1 MATVGDLL
9 TRDLTR
15 KIEEII
21 QVDQADGQSVYAEIT
36 EYVATDSIREQYHD
50 LLKAVAD
57 APSDPNESVGV
68 WVSGFFGSGKSS
80 FAKNLGYALENRT
93 VIGHSF
99 ADLFKKQLL
108 DPGKKDTRIGDL
120 LDLINAKTP
129 TEAILF
135 EVAKEADTRKVTQRI
150 AELMY
155 TVLLRELGYAEDFD
169 IAELEIELEAEG
181 KLPEFIATCKMLLN
195 KDWETV
201 RAGAQKLSRAS
212 AILHEL
218 DPKLYPSADSW
229 AHSQRNRDASISVSK
244 VVRRTF
250 DLWDRRR
257 KGKALVFI
265 IDEVGQHV
273 ARSGDKIE
281 DLRAT
286 IEEFGKVGKNLLKEG
301 KIKAPCWIV
310 VTSQEKLDEVVA
322 AIDSKRVELAK
333 LQDRF
338 RYRVDLAPSDIRE
351 VATKRVLAKKAEA
364 EKPLKKLFADNQG
377 QLNAA
382 LRLERTTRR
391 TDINESDFIHFY
403 PYPPHYID
411 LCIGIMSGIRLQPGA
426 PRHYGGSNRTIIK
439 QAYEML
445 VSDRTAFAKK
455 SIGVLVTLDKVFEL
469 VEGNLSNEKR
479 TDIYQIAE
487 RFKNDAEDQGWALRV
502 AKAICLLEFIRDLP
516 RTEANLAAVL
526 VDEVGKATPL
536 NEVQAAVKRLNAAQ
550 FIRNTEEGWKL
561 QTAQEKNWETE
572 RRGYLEPKPRER
584 NELVRTALEQIFDE
598 PEFKTY
604 RYQNRWFRIGMS
616 VEGTNIGDEGELLL
630 TLCVADDADDLTK
643 RIDETRTESPQKT
656 HESDLYWLFCLTPE
670 IDELVGQL
678 HASRKMVDKYNQLSA
693 QQKISPDEATCL
705 QDEKNSK
712 NGYETR
718 LRDKLTEAME
728 RGTGMFRGV
737 QKDASALG
745 KGLSEILKKL
755 FGQIVPD
762 LYPKLL
768 MGSRPLKGDEAEQIL
783 KAADLKALPNVFYVG
798 DHGLGLVVKDGLK
811 NLVNTNA
818 AVSKEVLD
826 YLKSEHSYGNKD
838 SRMGKAL
845 EKRFG
850 GTPYGWERDMLRLIL
865 ATLFRAGE
873 IEVTYQGNRFHN
885 YQDPA
890 SRTPFTSNPAFR
902 SSLFS
907 PRQSVGLKTLTQA
920 VQQLEDLTGE
930 EVDVEE
936 GAIATAFKKVAAEDL
951 EKLYPLKATAE
962 AHRLPILSMLSEYQ
976 QTLMGIQASA
986 SDDCVRLLTEN
997 GKEFGE
1003 TREQIRKLREA
1014 LNSDALDVLRKASI
1028 AVEQVSQ
1035 RLGSHATPE
1044 VVTCVEELKSL
1055 LKSEQFMQCW
1065 AEIKAKTSAI
1075 GNAYKQEY
1083 IDLFDKRRTAYLKAI
1098 DELKTRPEWE
1108 PVCPVVY
1115 DGSEESVRKQIEGDN
1130 AKKLVMAETM
1140 LAALLVRVGKGEDRQ
1155 EVSEGKSLGKS
1166 SLTEMETDL
1175 VAVDGL
1181 KSSVLLKLQELSLS
1195 VEPRPVRRMKL
1206 GEFFGKPIRS
1216 QQELDATIEK
1226 LRASL
1231 QKCIDEETVII
1242 LE

>member
-1 MATVGDLL
+1 
-9 TRDLTR
+9 
-15 KIEEII
+15 
-21 QVDQADGQSVYAEIT
+21 
-36 EYVATDSIREQYHD
+36 
-50 LLKAVAD
+50 
-57 APSDPNESVGV
+57 
-68 WVSGFFGSGKSS
+68 
-80 FAKNLGYALENRT
+80 
-93 VIGHSF
+93 
-99 ADLFKKQLL
+99 
-108 DPGKKDTRIGDL
+108 
-120 LDLINAKTP
+120 
-129 TEAILF
+129 
-135 EVAKEADTRKVTQRI
+135 
-150 AELMY
+150 
-155 TVLLRELGYAEDFD
+155 
-169 IAELEIELEAEG
+169 
-181 KLPEFIATCKMLLN
+181 
-195 KDWETV
+195 
-201 RAGAQKLSRAS
+201 
-212 AILHEL
+212 
-218 DPKLYPSADSW
+218 
-229 AHSQRNRDASISVSK
+229 
-244 VVRRTF
+244 
-250 DLWDRRR
+250 
-257 KGKALVFI
+257 
-265 IDEVGQHV
+265 
-273 ARSGDKIE
+273 
-281 DLRAT
+281 
-286 IEEFGKVGKNLLKEG
+286 
-301 KIKAPCWIV
+301 
-310 VTSQEKLDEVVA
+310 
-322 AIDSKRVELAK
+322 
-333 LQDRF
+333 
-338 RYRVDLAPSDIRE
+338 
-351 VATKRVLAKKAEA
+351 
-364 EKPLKKLFADNQG
+364 
-377 QLNAA
+377 
-382 LRLERTTRR
+382 
-391 TDINESDFIHFY
+391 
-403 PYPPHYID
+403 
-411 LCIGIMSGIRLQPGA
+411 
-426 PRHYGGSNRTIIK
+426 
-439 QAYEML
+439 
-445 VSDRTAFAKK
+445 
-455 SIGVLVTLDKVFEL
+455 
-469 VEGNLSNEKR
+469 
-479 TDIYQIAE
+479 
-487 RFKNDAEDQGWALRV
+487 
-502 AKAICLLEFIRDLP
+502 
-516 RTEANLAAVL
+516 
-526 VDEVGKATPL
+526 
-536 NEVQAAVKRLNAAQ
+536 
-550 FIRNTEEGWKL
+550 
-561 QTAQEKNWETE
+561 
-572 RRGYLEPKPRER
+572 
-584 NELVRTALEQIFDE
+584 
-598 PEFKTY
+598 
-604 RYQNRWFRIGMS
+604 
-616 VEGTNIGDEGELLL
+616 
-630 TLCVADDADDLTK
+630 
-643 RIDETRTESPQKT
+643 
-656 HESDLYWLFCLTPE
+656 
-670 IDELVGQL
+670 
-678 HASRKMVDKYNQLSA
+678 
-693 QQKISPDEATCL
+693 
-705 QDEKNSK
+705 
-712 NGYETR
+712 
-718 LRDKLTEAME
+718 
-728 RGTGMFRGV
+728 
-737 QKDASALG
+737 
-745 KGLSEILKKL
+745 
-755 FGQIVPD
+755 
-762 LYPKLL
+762 

>member
-1 MATVGDLL
+1 MAEEQANRMKTIGDLL
-9 TRDLTR
+9 TRDLSR

-21 QVDQADGQSVYAEIT
+21 QVDQADEQSVYDEIT

-50 LLKAVAD
+50 LLKAVAE
-57 APSDPNESVGV
+57 APSDPHESVGV

-93 VIGHSF
+93 VLGSKF
-99 ADLFKKQLL
+99 ANLFKEQL
-108 DPGKKDTRIGDL
+108 GDTRTSAL

-129 TEAILF
+129 TQVILF

-155 TVLLRELGYAEDFD
+155 TVLLRELGYSEDFD

-181 KLPEFIATCKMLLN
+181 KLSEFITTCKTLLN

-201 RAGAQKLSRAS
+201 RIGAQKLSRAS
-212 AILHEL
+212 AILHRL
-218 DPKLYPSADSW
+218 DKNLYPSADSW
-229 AHSQRNRDASISVSK
+229 SHSQRNRDASISVSK
-244 VVRRTF
+244 VVKRTF
-250 DLWDRRR
+250 ELWGRRR

-286 IEEFGKVGKNLLKEG
+286 IEEFGKVGKNLLKER
-301 KIKAPCWIV
+301 KIIAPCWIV

-351 VATKRVLAKKAEA
+351 VATKRVLAKKTDA
-364 EKPLKKLFADNQG
+364 EKTLKILFSENQG

-455 SIGVLVTLDKVFEL
+455 PIGALVTLDKVFEL

-487 RFKNDAEDQGWALRV
+487 RFKDDPQDHGWALRT

-536 NEVQAAVKRLNAAQ
+536 GEVQAAVKRLNAAQ

-572 RRGYLEPKPRER
+572 RRGHLEPKPRDR
-584 NELVRTALEQIFDE
+584 NELTRTALQQIFDE
-598 PEFKTY
+598 PEFKTF
-604 RYQNRWFRIGMS
+604 RSQNRSFRIGIS
-616 VEGTNIGDEGELLL
+616 VDGAGIGDEGELPL
-630 TLCVADDADDLTK
+630 TLCVAEDGDELTK
-643 RIDETRTESPQKT
+643 RIEDIRTESQQNS
-656 HESDLYWLFCLTPE
+656 HENDIYWLFCLTPE

-712 NGYETR
+712 NGFETR

-745 KGLSEILKKL
+745 KSLGEILKKL
-755 FGQIVPD
+755 FGQVVPD
-762 LYPKLL
+762 LYPKLQ

-783 KAADLKALPNVFYVG
+783 KAADLKALPNVFYPG
-798 DHGLGLVVKDGLK
+798 DHGLGLVIKDGQK
-811 NLVNTNA
+811 NIVNTNA
-818 AVSKEVLD
+818 DVAKEVLD

-873 IEVTYQGNRFHN
+873 VEVTYQGNRFHN
-885 YQDPA
+885 YQDTA
-890 SRTPFTSNPAFR
+890 SRTPFTNNPAFR

-936 GAIATAFKKVAAEDL
+936 GAIATAFKKVAAEEL

-962 AHRLPILSMLSEYQ
+962 AHRLPIRSMLSDYQ
-976 QTLMGIQASA
+976 QTLTGIQSSA
-986 SDDCVRLLTEN
+986 SDDCVRILTEN

-1003 TREQIRKLREA
+1003 TRDKVRKLRES
-1014 LNSDALDVLRKASI
+1014 LNADAIGVLRQARQ
-1028 AVEQVSQ
+1028 ATDQVWQ
-1035 RLGSHATPE
+1035 RLAAHNASPE
-1044 VVTCVEELKSL
+1044 LASTVEKLKHQLDSETFIDSWDDIASGTKAVMNAYRDAYCELFDRRKNSY
-1055 LKSEQFMQCW
+1055 E
-1065 AEIKAKTSAI
+1065 SAI
-1075 GNAYKQEY
+1075 GEVKNRTEWGPMVANNSSMAAVLLSPLQGRIGTDE
-1083 IDLFDKRRTAYLKAI
+1083 DK
-1098 DELKTRPEWE
+1098 
-1108 PVCPVVY
+1108 
-1115 DGSEESVRKQIEGDN
+1115 ESVKRG
-1130 AKKLVMAETM
+1130 T
-1140 LAALLVRVGKGEDRQ
+1140 
-1155 EVSEGKSLGKS
+1155 SLGQS
-1166 SLTEMETDL
+1166 SLTEMESDL
-1175 VAVDGL
+1175 AAVNGL
-1181 KSSVLLKLQELSLS
+1181 KSSVLVKLQELSIGG
-1195 VEPRPVRRMKL
+1195 EKKAPVRKVRVS
-1206 GEFFGKPIRS
+1206 EFFNRPI
-1216 QQELDATIEK
+1216 QTQEELDKALNLI
-1226 LRASL
+1226 RDSL
-1231 QKCIDEETVII
+1231 QKYIDEGAIII

>member
-1 MATVGDLL
+1 MKTIGDLL
-9 TRDLTR
+9 ARDLSR

-21 QVDQADGQSVYAEIT
+21 QVDQADEQSVHDEIT
-36 EYVATDSIREQYHD
+36 EYIATDSIREQYRE
-50 LLKAVAD
+50 LLRAIAE
-57 APSDPNESVGV
+57 APSAPNESVGV
-68 WVSGFFGSGKSS
+68 WISGFFGSGKSS
-80 FAKNLGYALENRT
+80 FAKNLGYALENRS
-93 VIGHSF
+93 VLGEKF
-99 ADLFKKQLL
+99 ADLFKKQLADEPSSHL
-108 DPGKKDTRIGDL
+108 I
-120 LDLINAKTP
+120 DLINAKTP
-129 TEAILF
+129 VGVILF

-155 TVLLRELGYAEDFD
+155 TVLLRELGYSEDFD

-181 KLPEFIATCKMLLN
+181 KLPEFISTSKSLLGR
-195 KDWETV
+195 DWEVV

-212 AILHEL
+212 AILHAINPEL
-218 DPKLYPSADSW
+218 YATPDSW
-229 AHSQRNRDASISVSK
+229 SHSQRNRDASISVGK

-250 DLWDRRR
+250 ELWARRR
-257 KGKALVFI
+257 PGKALVFI

-286 IEEFGKVGKNLLKEG
+286 IEEFGRVGKNLLKER
-301 KIKAPCWIV
+301 KITAPCWVV

-338 RYRVDLAPSDIRE
+338 HYRVDLAPSDIRE
-351 VATKRVLAKKAEA
+351 VATKRVLAKKEEAEA
-364 EKPLKKLFADNQG
+364 PLRKLFSGNQG

-391 TDINESDFIHFY
+391 TDINEEDFVHFY

-455 SIGVLVTLDKVFEL
+455 PIGALVTLDKVFEL
-469 VEGNLSNEKR
+469 VEGNLSSERR
-479 TDIYQIAE
+479 TDIHQISE
-487 RFKNDAEDQGWALRV
+487 RFKNDPADHGWTLRV

-526 VDEVGKATPL
+526 VDEVGTAMPL
-536 NEVQAAVKRLNAAQ
+536 AEVRNAVKRLNEAQ

-572 RRGYLEPKPRER
+572 RRGFLEPKPRDR
-584 NELVRTALEQIFDE
+584 NELSRAALQQIFDE
-598 PEFKTY
+598 PEFKTF
-604 RYQNRWFRIGMS
+604 RYQNRSFRIGIS
-616 VEGTNIGDEGELLL
+616 VDGIGIGDEGELPL
-630 TLCVADDADDLTK
+630 TLCVADDADELTK
-643 RIDETRTESPQKT
+643 RVEEIRSESQQKT
-656 HESDLYWLFCLTPE
+656 HENYPYWLFCLTPE

-678 HASRKMVDKYNQLSA
+678 HASRRMVDKYNQLSA

-705 QDEKNSK
+705 QDEKASR
-712 NGYETR
+712 NGFESR

-745 KGLSEILKKL
+745 KNLTEVLKKL
-755 FGQIVPD
+755 FAHVVPD
-762 LYPKLL
+762 LYPKLQ
-768 MGSRPLKGDEAEQIL
+768 MGSRSLKGDEAELIL
-783 KAADLKALPNVFYVG
+783 RAADLKALPNVFYVG
-798 DHGLGLVVKDGLK
+798 DHGLSLVIKDGAK
-811 NLVNTNA
+811 NVVNTTA
-818 AVSKEVLD
+818 DVAKEVLD

-838 SRMGKAL
+838 SRMGKSL

-850 GTPYGWERDMLRLIL
+850 GSPYGWERDILRLIL

-890 SRTPFTSNPAFR
+890 SRTPFTNNPAFR

-920 VQQLEDLTGE
+920 VQQLEDITGE

-936 GAIATAFKKVAAEDL
+936 GAIATAFKKIAAEEL

-962 AHRLPILSMLSEYQ
+962 AQRLPILHLLSEFQ
-976 QTLMGIQASA
+976 QTLVGIQSSA
-986 SDDCVRLLTEN
+986 SDDCVRILTEN
-997 GKEFGE
+997 GAQFAE
-1003 TREQIRKLREA
+1003 TRDKIRKVRECLDAKAIALLRHSRLA
-1014 LNSDALDVLRKASI
+1014 T
-1028 AVEQVSQ
+1028 EQVWQ
-1035 RLGSHATPE
+1035 RLAPHGPSPEITQKVEDLKGMLDSEDFIDSLSDIAKLTNAVLDSYKYAYGELFDRRKIAFQSAIEEIRNRSEWGKLEATNPQ
-1044 VVTCVEELKSL
+1044 TASSL
-1055 LKSEQFMQCW
+1055 LSGLSGRVGTDED
-1065 AEIKAKTSAI
+1065 KAAVINDRSL
-1075 GNAYKQEY
+1075 GNA
-1083 IDLFDKRRTAYLKAI
+1083 
-1098 DELKTRPEWE
+1098 
-1108 PVCPVVY
+1108 
-1115 DGSEESVRKQIEGDN
+1115 
-1130 AKKLVMAETM
+1130 
-1140 LAALLVRVGKGEDRQ
+1140 
-1155 EVSEGKSLGKS
+1155 
-1166 SLTEMETDL
+1166 SLTEMESDL
-1175 VAVDGL
+1175 CAVDAL
-1181 KSSVLLKLQELSLS
+1181 KSSVLVKLQEMS
-1195 VEPRPVRRMKL
+1195 VATEKKAPIRKVRIS
-1206 GEFFGKPIRS
+1206 EFFNRPI
-1216 QQELDATIEK
+1216 QTQEELNTALHLIGD
-1226 LRASL
+1226 SL
-1231 QKCIDEETVII
+1231 QKYIDEGAIII

>member
-1 MATVGDLL
+1 MKTIGELL
-9 TRDLTR
+9 TRDLSR

-21 QVDQADGQSVYAEIT
+21 QVDQADEQSVHAEIT
-36 EYVATDSIREQYHD
+36 EYVGTDSIREQYHQ
-50 LLKAVAD
+50 LLKAIAEAPAD
-57 APSDPNESVGV
+57 PHESVGV

-80 FAKNLGYALENRT
+80 FAKNLGYALQNRT
-93 VIGHSF
+93 VLGSQF
-99 ADLFKKQLL
+99 SDLFKKQLE
-108 DPGKKDTRIGDL
+108 DNRISDL

-129 TEAILF
+129 TEVILF

-155 TVLLRELGYAEDFD
+155 TVLLRELDYAEDFD
-169 IAELEIELEAEG
+169 IAELEITLEAEG
-181 KLPEFIATCKMLLN
+181 RLDQFIHLAE
-195 KDWETV
+195 KDGKAWRQT
-201 RAGAQKLSRAS
+201 RTGSHKINRAS

-218 DPKLYPSADSW
+218 EPTTYPSADSW
-229 AHSQRNRDASISVSK
+229 AKSFRNQEATITVRK
-244 VVRRTF
+244 VVERTF
-250 DLWDRRR
+250 ELWGRRR
-257 KGKALVFI
+257 PGKAIVFI

-286 IEEFGKVGKNLLKEG
+286 IEEFGKVSKNLLKAR
-301 KIKAPCWIV
+301 KISAPCWIV

-351 VATKRVLAKKAEA
+351 VATRRVLAKTEEA
-364 EKPLKKLFADNQG
+364 HKPLKMLFTENQG

-391 TDINESDFIHFY
+391 TDINEDDFVSFY

-445 VSDRTAFAKK
+445 VSDRTALAKK
-455 SIGVLVTLDKVFEL
+455 PVGALVTLDKVFEL

-479 TDIYQIAE
+479 TDIHQIAE
-487 RFKNDAEDQGWALRV
+487 RFKTDTEDHGWALRV

-536 NEVQAAVKRLNAAQ
+536 SEVQAAVKRLNTAQ

-584 NELVRTALEQIFDE
+584 NELARTALQQIFDE

-604 RYQNRWFRIGMS
+604 RYQQRSFRIGIS
-616 VEGTNIGDEGELLL
+616 VDGASIGDEGELPL
-630 TLCVADDADDLTK
+630 TLCLTEDADELTK
-643 RIDETRTESPQKT
+643 RIEDVRTESQQKS
-656 HESDLYWLFCLTPE
+656 HENDLYWLFCLTPE

-678 HASRKMVDKYNQLSA
+678 HASRKMVEKYNQLSA
-693 QQKISPDEATCL
+693 QQKITQDEASCL

-712 NGYETR
+712 NGFETR

-755 FGQIVPD
+755 FGQVVPD
-762 LYPKLL
+762 LYPKLE

-783 KAADLKALPNVFYVG
+783 KAVDLKVLPKVFYDG
-798 DHGLGLVVKDGLK
+798 DQGLAMVVKDGAK
-811 NLVNTNA
+811 LVINTKA
-818 AVSKEVLD
+818 DVAKEVLD

-845 EKRFG
+845 ERRFG

-865 ATLFRAGE
+865 ATLFRASE

-890 SRTPFTSNPAFR
+890 SRMPFTSNPTFR
-902 SSLFS
+902 SSLYS
-907 PRQSVGLKTLTQA
+907 PRQSVGLKSLTQA

-936 GAIATAFKKVAAEDL
+936 GAIATAFKKVAADEL

-962 AHRLPILSMLSEYQ
+962 AHRLPVLSMLSEYQ
-976 QTLMGIQASA
+976 QTLTGIQSSA
-986 SDDCVRLLTEN
+986 SDDCVRILTEN
-997 GKEFGE
+997 GKEFGT
-1003 TREQIRKLREA
+1003 TRDKVRKLRES
-1014 LNSDALDVLRKASI
+1014 LNAEAIAVLRQARQ
-1028 AVEQVSQ
+1028 ATDQVWQ
-1035 RLGSHATPE
+1035 RLAAHNPSQELSIT
-1044 VVTCVEELKSL
+1044 VEELKSHMESEHFIDSWDTIASHTKTML
-1055 LKSEQFMQCW
+1055 TAYKSAYCDLFDRRES
-1065 AEIKAKTSAI
+1065 AYTSAI
-1075 GNAYKQEY
+1075 DEIQN
-1083 IDLFDKRRTAYLKAI
+1083 RTEWAPLKVNN
-1098 DELKTRPEWE
+1098 P
-1108 PVCPVVY
+1108 
-1115 DGSEESVRKQIEGDN
+1115 G
-1130 AKKLVMAETM
+1130 MA
-1140 LAALLVRVGKGEDRQ
+1140 ASLLSPLQGRVGTTEDKEAVQ
-1155 EVSEGKSLGKS
+1155 EGKSLGKS
-1166 SLTEMETDL
+1166 SLTEMESDL
-1175 VAVDGL
+1175 AAVAGL
-1181 KSSVLLKLQELSLS
+1181 KSSVLVKLQELSIGGDKKA
-1195 VEPRPVRRMKL
+1195 PIRKVRVS
-1206 GEFFGKPIRS
+1206 EFFNRPIET
-1216 QQELDATIEK
+1216 QAELDKALDLI
-1226 LRASL
+1226 RDSL
-1231 QKCIDEETVII
+1231 QKCIDEGAIII

>member
-1 MATVGDLL
+1 MKTIGELL
-9 TRDLTR
+9 TRDLSR

-21 QVDQADGQSVYAEIT
+21 QVDQADEQSVHDEIT
-36 EYVATDSIREQYHD
+36 EYIGTDSIREQYHH
-50 LLKAVAD
+50 LLKAIAEAPAD
-57 APSDPNESVGV
+57 PHESVGV

-80 FAKNLGYALENRT
+80 FAKNLGYALQNRT
-93 VIGHSF
+93 VVGSKF
-99 ADLFKKQLL
+99 ADLFKKQL
-108 DPGKKDTRIGDL
+108 DDERISDL

-129 TEAILF
+129 TEVILF

-155 TVLLRELGYAEDFD
+155 TVLLRELGYSEDFD
-169 IAELEIELEAEG
+169 IAELEIDLEAEG
-181 KLPEFIATCKMLLN
+181 KLPEFIATCKTLLN

-212 AILHEL
+212 AILHQL
-218 DPKLYPSADSW
+218 DPKTYPSADSW
-229 AHSQRNRDASISVSK
+229 AHAQRNRDVSISVSK
-244 VVRRTF
+244 VVERTF
-250 DLWDRRR
+250 ELWGRRR
-257 KGKALVFI
+257 KGKALAFI
-265 IDEVGQHV
+265 IDEAGQHV
-273 ARSGDKIE
+273 ARSSDKIE

-286 IEEFGKVGKNLLKEG
+286 IEEFGKIGKKLMKAR
-301 KIKAPCWIV
+301 KIIAPCWIV

-322 AIDSKRVELAK
+322 AIDSKRVELAR

-338 RYRVDLAPSDIRE
+338 HYRVDLAPSDIRE
-351 VATKRVLAKKAEA
+351 VATKRVLAKKTEA
-364 EKPLKKLFADNQG
+364 EKPLKDLFKKNEG

-391 TDINESDFIHFY
+391 TDISESDFVHFY

-455 SIGVLVTLDKVFEL
+455 PIGALVTLDKVFEL

-479 TDIYQIAE
+479 TDIHQIAE
-487 RFKNDAEDQGWALRV
+487 RFKSDPEDHGWALRV
-502 AKAICLLEFIRDLP
+502 GKAICLLEFIRDLP

-536 NEVQAAVKRLNAAQ
+536 SEVQAAVKRLDAAK

-561 QTAQEKNWETE
+561 QSAQEKNWTNE
-572 RRGYLEPKPRER
+572 RSGHLDPKPRDR
-584 NELVRTALEQIFDE
+584 NDLSRTALQQIFDE
-598 PEFKTY
+598 PEFKTF
-604 RYQNRWFRIGMS
+604 RYQNRSFRIGIS
-616 VEGTNIGDEGELLL
+616 TDGTSIGDEGELPL
-630 TLCVADDADDLTK
+630 TLCVSDDAEELTK
-643 RIDETRTESPQKT
+643 RIEDFRTESQQKS
-656 HESDLYWLFCLTPE
+656 HETDLYWLFCLTPE
-670 IDELVGQL
+670 IDELVAQL
-678 HASRKMVDKYNQLSA
+678 HASRKMVDKYSQLSA

-755 FGQIVPD
+755 FSQVVPD
-762 LYPKLL
+762 LYPKLQ
-768 MGSRPLKGDEAEQIL
+768 MGSRPLKGDEAEHIL

-798 DHGLGLVVKDGLK
+798 DHGLGLVIKDGPK
-811 NLVNTNA
+811 NIVNVNA
-818 AVSKEVLD
+818 DVAKEVLD
-826 YLKSEHSYGNKD
+826 YLKSEHSYGNKET
-838 SRMGKAL
+838 RMGKTL

-890 SRTPFTSNPAFR
+890 SRTPFTNNPAFR

-920 VQQLEDLTGE
+920 VQHLEDLTGE

-936 GAIATAFKKVAAEDL
+936 GAIATAFKKVAAEEL

-962 AHRLPILSMLSEYQ
+962 AHRLPVLTMLSEFQ
-976 QTLMGIQASA
+976 QTLAGIQSSA
-986 SDDCVRLLTEN
+986 SDDCVRILTEN
-997 GKEFGE
+997 GKDFGQ
-1003 TREQIRKLREA
+1003 TRDKVRKLRE
-1014 LNSDALDVLRKASI
+1014 SLDGEAIAVLRQARQ
-1028 AVEQVSQ
+1028 ATDQVWQ
-1035 RLGSHATPE
+1035 RLAAHNPSPE
-1044 VVTCVEELKSL
+1044 LSTTVETLKTHL
-1055 LKSEQFMQCW
+1055 ASEQFIDSW
-1065 AEIKAKTSAI
+1065 DEIAASTKTVLDAYRTAYCDLFDRRKKSYESAI
-1075 GNAYKQEY
+1075 GEIKN
-1083 IDLFDKRRTAYLKAI
+1083 RT
-1098 DELKTRPEWE
+1098 EWAPLE
-1108 PVCPVVY
+1108 ANNP
-1115 DGSEESVRKQIEGDN
+1115 GTASS
-1130 AKKLVMAETM
+1130 
-1140 LAALLVRVGKGEDRQ
+1140 LLSPLRVRVGTNED
-1155 EVSEGKSLGKS
+1155 GKDEDKEAVKSGTTLGKS
-1166 SLTEMETDL
+1166 SLTEMESDL
-1175 VAVDGL
+1175 AAVNGL
-1181 KSSVLLKLQELSLS
+1181 KSSVLVRLQELSIGGDKKA
-1195 VEPRPVRRMKL
+1195 PIRKVRVS
-1206 GEFFGKPIRS
+1206 EFFNRPI
-1216 QQELDATIEK
+1216 QTQAELDKALDLI
-1226 LRASL
+1226 RDSL
-1231 QKCIDEETVII
+1231 QKCIDEGAIII

>member
-1 MATVGDLL
+1 MKTIGDLISRPL
-9 TRDLTR
+9 DR

-21 QVDQADGQSVYAEIT
+21 QVDQADEQSVHAEIS
-36 EYVATDSIREQYHD
+36 EYVGTDSIREQYHH
-50 LLKAVAD
+50 LLKAIAEAPAD
-57 APSDPNESVGV
+57 PHESVGV

-80 FAKNLGYALENRT
+80 FAKNLGYALQNRT
-93 VIGHSF
+93 VLGTKF
-99 ADLFKKQLL
+99 AELFKQQLG
-108 DPGKKDTRIGDL
+108 DDRISDL

-129 TEAILF
+129 TEVILF

-169 IAELEIELEAEG
+169 IAELEIDLEAEG
-181 KLPEFIATCKMLLN
+181 KLPEFIATCKTLLN

-218 DPKLYPSADSW
+218 DPAIYPSADSW
-229 AHSQRNRDASISVSK
+229 SHSQRNRDASISVSK
-244 VVRRTF
+244 VVERAF
-250 DLWDRRR
+250 ELWGRRR
-257 KGKALVFI
+257 PGKALAFI
-265 IDEVGQHV
+265 IDEAGQHV
-273 ARSGDKIE
+273 ARSSDKIE

-286 IEEFGKVGKNLLKEG
+286 IEEFGKIGKKLMKAR
-301 KIKAPCWIV
+301 KIIAPCWIV

-322 AIDSKRVELAK
+322 AIDSKRVELAR

-338 RYRVDLAPSDIRE
+338 HYRVDLAPSDIRE
-351 VATKRVLAKKAEA
+351 VATKRVLAKKAAA
-364 EKPLKKLFADNQG
+364 EKPLKDLFKKNEG

-391 TDINESDFIHFY
+391 TDINEHDFIHFY

-455 SIGVLVTLDKVFEL
+455 PIGALVTLDKVFEL

-479 TDIYQIAE
+479 TDIHQIAE
-487 RFKNDAEDQGWALRV
+487 RFKGDPEENGWALRV

-536 NEVQAAVKRLNAAQ
+536 TEVQAAVKRLDAAK

-561 QTAQEKNWETE
+561 QTAQEKNWTNE
-572 RRGYLEPKPRER
+572 RSGHLDPKPRER
-584 NELVRTALEQIFDE
+584 NELARTALQQIFDE

-604 RYQNRWFRIGMS
+604 RYQNRSFRIGIS
-616 VEGTNIGDEGELLL
+616 VDGTSIGDEGELPL
-630 TLCVADDADDLTK
+630 TLCATDDADELSK
-643 RIDETRTESPQKT
+643 RIEDIRTESQQKS
-656 HESDLYWLFCLTPE
+656 HENDLYWLFGLTPE
-670 IDELVGQL
+670 IDEIVSQL
-678 HASRKMVDKYNQLSA
+678 HASRKMVDKYNQISA
-693 QQKISPDEATCL
+693 QQKITQDEATCL
-705 QDEKNSK
+705 QDEKNTK

-718 LRDKLTEAME
+718 LRDKLAEAME
-728 RGTGMFRGV
+728 CGTGMFQGV

-745 KGLSEILKKL
+745 KGLGEILKKL
-755 FGQIVPD
+755 FGQVMPT
-762 LYPKLL
+762 LYPKLP
-768 MGSRPLKGDEAEQIL
+768 MGSRSLKGDEAEQIL

-798 DHGLGLVVKDGLK
+798 DHGLGLVVKDGPK
-811 NLVNTNA
+811 NIVNTNA
-818 AVSKEVLD
+818 DVAKEVLD

-838 SRMGKAL
+838 TRMGKTL

-873 IEVTYQGNRFHN
+873 IEVTHQGNRYHN

-890 SRTPFTSNPAFR
+890 SRTPFTNNPAFR

-920 VQQLEDLTGE
+920 VQQLEDLIGE

-936 GAIATAFKKVAAEDL
+936 GAIATAFKKVAAEEL

-962 AHRLPILSMLSEYQ
+962 AHRLPVQSMLAEYQ
-976 QTLMGIQASA
+976 QTLTGIQSSA
-986 SDDCVRLLTEN
+986 SDDCVRILTES
-997 GKEFGE
+997 GADFGE
-1003 TREQIRKLREA
+1003 TKDKVRKLRES
-1014 LNSDALDVLRKASI
+1014 LDAKAIGLLRQARQ
-1028 AVEQVSQ
+1028 AADQVWQ
-1035 RLGSHATPE
+1035 RLAAHTPPLE
-1044 VVTCVEELKSL
+1044 LSTTVEELKTL
-1055 LKSEQFMQCW
+1055 LGSEQFIDSW
-1065 AEIKAKTSAI
+1065 DTIADHTKAILDAYKTAYCDLFDRRKQAYESAI
-1075 GNAYKQEY
+1075 GEIKN
-1083 IDLFDKRRTAYLKAI
+1083 RT
-1098 DELKTRPEWE
+1098 EWAPLE
-1108 PVCPVVY
+1108 VNNP
-1115 DGSEESVRKQIEGDN
+1115 G
-1130 AKKLVMAETM
+1130 MAST
-1140 LAALLVRVGKGEDRQ
+1140 LLSPLQGRVGTDEDKDAVQ
-1155 EVSEGKSLGKS
+1155 EGKSLGKA
-1166 SLTEMETDL
+1166 SLTEMESDL
-1175 VAVDGL
+1175 AAVEGL
-1181 KSSVLLKLQELSLS
+1181 KSSVLVKLQELSIGS
-1195 VEPRPVRRMKL
+1195 EKKAPVRKVRVS
-1206 GEFFGKPIRS
+1206 EFFNRPIET
-1216 QQELDATIEK
+1216 QQELDKALDLI
-1226 LRASL
+1226 RDSL
-1231 QKCIDEETVII
+1231 QKCIDEGAIII